1 MDIGADQHL
10 ETLSDWREGEFSR
23 NLSLWATKVAHDNQ
37 VRTTIEEGLQRR
49 YSRCNTTV
57 ISDGS
62 IVFLRHIKVNAYQ
75 YTLVLNIDILDGL
88 LTHVGAL
95 YRPLTAPVVYKG
107 PSGHNNAQLTP
118 KSFWESNGRHA
129 DVLLK
134 IRAKQLV

>member
-10 ETLSDWREGEFSR
+10 EALSDRREGEFSR
-23 NLSLWATKVAHDNQ
+23 NLSLWATKVAHYNQ
-37 VRTTIEEGLQRR
+37 VRTTIEECLQRR
-49 YSRCNTTV
+49 YSRCNTTA

-62 IVFLRHIKVNAYQ
+62 IIFLRHIKVNAYQ

-95 YRPLTAPVVYKG
+95 YRPLTDLVVYKG
-107 PSGHNNAQLTP
+107 PSGHNNAQLTTKP
-118 KSFWESNGRHA
+118 FGESNACHA
-129 DVLLK
+129 DVNIK